1 MAHSVRM
8 AANRMRLRR
17 LAFWLFL
24 LVSVDFGTPFLGGA
38 FTFEAETSAEGL
50 RLHRDRSEARSQ
62 PAQMPQPIPLASA
75 RIAHFIPD
83 QNERSAAPAS
93 RWVTTLPRARVLPD
107 PPSAP
112 SDDH

>member
-1 MAHSVRM
+1 
-8 AANRMRLRR
+8 
-17 LAFWLFL
+17 
-24 LVSVDFGTPFLGGA
+24 
-38 FTFEAETSAEGL
+38 
-50 RLHRDRSEARSQ
+50 
-62 PAQMPQPIPLASA
+62 MPQPVPLASE
-75 RIAHFIPD
+75 RISRLIPE

>member
-1 MAHSVRM
+1 M
-8 AANRMRLRR
+8 RR

-24 LVSVDFGTPFLGGA
+24 FVTVDFGTPFLGGA

-50 RLHRDRSEARSQ
+50 RLYRDRSEARTQ
-62 PAQMPQPIPLASA
+62 PALMPQPVPPASA
-75 RIAHFIPD
+75 RISRLIPE
-83 QNERSAAPAS
+83 QNERSAAPSS